1 MLTTL
6 LRTGVLALLLNDY
19 LKRNYPNKYQEMI
32 VSISYNLIYLYSKAQ
47 ILYANLIK
55 VLNKKIEENPNL
67 LKLKNDL
74 DLLIKP
80 KSGIVTMLE
89 YVRNG
94 NPVNIT
100 SDKSDNKSEDD
111 CDFTIYSWLDDTKSC
126 VNKKLIYDSK
136 EHLSFSEVSD
146 IKFLLVELKFGE
158 NSSHKIDL
166 KTDEYN
172 FYMVGNSF
180 NKQFFVYYLKQI
192 IKISEEINDDDKFSL
207 KIIDNDVNTVE
218 LDFTDKNESILLE
231 KNGYKLLNLNDS
243 GDNK

>member
-32 VSISYNLIYLYSKAQ
+32 VSFSYNLIYLYSKAQ

-80 KSGIVTMLE
+80 KSGIVTMIE
-89 YVRNG
+89 YVKNG
-94 NPVNIT
+94 NPV
-100 SDKSDNKSEDD
+100 DKIDED
-111 CDFTIYSWLDDTKSC
+111 CDFIIYTWLDETKTC
-126 VNKKLIYDSK
+126 VNKKLIYDLK
-136 EHLSFSEVSD
+136 EPLSFSEVSD
-146 IKFLLVELKFGE
+146 IKFLLVELKIGE

-172 FYMVGNSF
+172 FYVVGNSF

-192 IKISEEINDDDKFSL
+192 LKISEEINDDDKFSL
-207 KIIDNDVNTVE
+207 KVIDNDVNTVE